1 MSDFWSWAG
10 RRIAETQQTLEQA
23 AQAAQ
28 QAVQEATA
36 AVTGQPATPPL
47 DPTTLPDA
55 QRAAFYGAL
64 FAMAAA
70 DGSIDKDEIQLI
82 FQLIDL
88 DGMAEGSRRTVQS
101 YIIQPPR
108 LLDTLQALEHG
119 DDTLRY
125 GVMVNLVD
133 VAWANDVIAPEQR
146 YALDVAAQRLCISA
160 EQVAAIEAF
169 IHKLKT
175 IRERGLD
182 DNYAAEATKQAAAG
196 LAAVGVPIAAVY
208 LSGSVIG
215 LSAAGITSGL
225 AALGLGLGMVPGIG
239 IAIVLGTGIYLGV
252 SYLLDSGGKREKER
266 IRAEV
271 ARKAQLVIQ
280 NLQQT
285 INLLIDRVQ
294 QLEQAAADVATNRAA
309 IHELNERLRALQ
321 QLLAKRQRQADAA
334 P

>member
-1 MSDFWSWAG
+1 MSDFWDWAG
-10 RRIAETQQTLEQA
+10 QRIAEAQQTLEQA
-23 AQAAQ
+23 AQTAQ
-28 QAVQEATA
+28 QTVQGVA
-36 AVTGQPATPPL
+36 ASFTGQPATPPL
-47 DPTTLPDA
+47 DPTALSDA
-55 QRAAFYGAL
+55 MRAAFYGAL

-70 DGSIDKDEIQLI
+70 DGAIDKDEIQLI
-82 FQLIDL
+82 FQLVDL
-88 DGMAEGSRRTVQS
+88 EGMAEGARRMVQS

-108 LLDTLQALEHG
+108 LLDTLEALQHG

-146 YALDVAAQRLCISA
+146 IALDVAAQRLRISA
-160 EQVAAIEAF
+160 EQVAAIEVF
-169 IHKLKT
+169 VRKLKT

-182 DNYAAEATKQAAAG
+182 DTYAAEATKQAAAG
-196 LAAVGVPIAAVY
+196 LAAVGIPIAAVY

-239 IAIVLGTGIYLGV
+239 IAILLGTGIYMGI

-266 IRAEV
+266 WQAEA

-280 NLQQT
+280 NLQET

-294 QLEQAAADVATNRAA
+294 QLEHAAADVTTNAEA
-309 IHELNERLRALQ
+309 IRELNERLRALQ
-321 QLLAKRQRQADAA
+321 QILAKRQRQAGG
-334 P
+334 